1 MNSEYVDQLLERIH
15 CNMYDVDLGDEMR
28 MTITDVSHPD
38 HPSAQAVI
46 TDGVMRLTSGD
57 VTSELR
63 LTGNVDRDLYV
74 ITAGVNDVITLARDH
89 TYMERLNR

>member
-1 MNSEYVDQLLERIH
+1 MNGEYVDQLLERIH
-15 CNMYDVDLGDEMR
+15 CNMYDVDLGDER

-89 TYMERLNR
+89 TYMERLTR